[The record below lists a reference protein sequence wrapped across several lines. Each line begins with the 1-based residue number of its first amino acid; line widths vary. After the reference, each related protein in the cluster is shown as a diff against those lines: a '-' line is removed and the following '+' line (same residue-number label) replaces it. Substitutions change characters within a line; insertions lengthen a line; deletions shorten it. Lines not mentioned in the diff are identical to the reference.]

1 MHCLQL
7 LSLYSKIIEIVHS
20 GTTAGALL
28 SRKDMNSR
36 AVTLSGWNRH
46 GHIFGWQS
54 LKETHF
60 LGKFLAIIFV
70 MKENYVTNQELGFKS
85 RYYLAQ
91 DLHSDMGIMKSLF
104 FVSIRITHK
113 NNIKYVCAI
122 CL

>member
-70 MKENYVTNQELGFKS
+70 MKENYVTNQELGFK
-85 RYYLAQ
+85 
-91 DLHSDMGIMKSLF
+91 
-104 FVSIRITHK
+104 
-113 NNIKYVCAI
+113 
-122 CL
+122 